1 MRGRQTWEGRA
12 GSGQGLSGRG
22 SAGAPGSGGDAEGD
36 PACLVVRPPGLAD
49 PEVDPDARGLT
60 VLALLSQGTCG
71 AARGSHPATRR
82 APAGNT
88 RPTTCAACPWG
99 PWTRSGA
106 TGAGGGRLP
115 WGRGL
120 GGGSGFLLW
129 SPRCRL
135 RGPPAAVGPG
145 LQRVCVPGLGH
156 RRQSPGE
163 PKPEPGNCVSPHGCA
178 APGAHGAGLGLW
190 HRGEQGWARGGCA
203 GLGLRALRALGW
215 EAPGRAPQ
223 ESNRLEGW
231 SLPLD
236 PWQPRVT
243 PLSPFRG
250 AGITCP
256 SGPVPPGPPGARP
269 RRRPASGEGSW
280 ASPVGPRRWPVPRR
294 RPPIRSAV
302 EAASPHLE
310 QV

>member
-1 MRGRQTWEGRA
+1 MGGQGWLRPGSLRPWVSRSPGQRGGCRGRPRLSRGQTPRPCRPRS
-12 GSGQGLSGRG
+12 GSRRSGPHGIGASLPGNLWCRQGVTPSY
-22 SAGAPGSGGDAEGD
+22 P
-36 PACLVVRPPGLAD
+36 
-49 PEVDPDARGLT
+49 
-60 VLALLSQGTCG
+60 QGTSWEH
-71 AARGSHPATRR
+71 ASNNVRR
-82 APAGNT
+82 VSV
-88 RPTTCAACPWG
+88 G
-99 PWTRSGA
+99 PLDQVWA

-243 PLSPFRG
+243 PPSPFRG

-294 RPPIRSAV
+294 RPPILSAV